1 MFAGKFSVESK
12 ISARPTSPKVRESKK
27 LDWKVLFTFFHLC
40 TFHTFLSSRFT
51 SAQNDVWYCLDFSV
65 RIQNKSQLVTFYAQT
80 CCRGHNQVR
89 ASPALKWFGQRSM
102 EQRALGES
110 TFCPPAGVWC
120 SSSMPCPEWL
130 ALTTMPSSE
139 KVREFLRKS
148 KRRRKNVS
156 LSSGAGEEIGNWN
169 LQVLCCH
176 LARLPGGQEKFGK
189 QKEWEAIMW
198 LPGGKPSFANT
209 SNLERDFLL

>member
-1 MFAGKFSVESK
+1 MQGRRVPKWE
-12 ISARPTSPKVRESKK
+12 KVRSLIEKFCWHFSTF
-27 LDWKVLFTFFHLC
+27 VLFIL
-40 TFHTFLSSRFT
+40 FLSSRFT

-80 CCRGHNQVR
+80 CCRGHNQGR

-189 QKEWEAIMW
+189 QEWEAIMW
-198 LPGGKPSFANT
+198 LPGGKPSFADT

>member
-1 MFAGKFSVESK
+1 MPG
-12 ISARPTSPKVRESKK
+12 RPVPKWEKVRSLIEKFCSQFSTF
-27 LDWKVLFTFFHLC
+27 VLFIL
-40 TFHTFLSSRFT
+40 FLSSRFT

-80 CCRGHNQVR
+80 CCRCHNQGR

-189 QKEWEAIMW
+189 QEWEAIMW

-209 SNLERDFLL
+209 SNLEGDFLL

>member
-1 MFAGKFSVESK
+1 MPG
-12 ISARPTSPKVRESKK
+12 RPAPKWEKVRSLIEKFCSHFSTF
-27 LDWKVLFTFFHLC
+27 VLFIL
-40 TFHTFLSSRFT
+40 FLSSRFI
-51 SAQNDVWYCLDFSV
+51 SAQNNNWYCLDFSV

-80 CCRGHNQVR
+80 CCRGHNQGR

-189 QKEWEAIMW
+189 QEWEAIMW

>member
-1 MFAGKFSVESK
+1 MPG
-12 ISARPTSPKVRESKK
+12 RPAPKWEKVRSLIEKFCCHFS
-27 LDWKVLFTFFHLC
+27 TFC

-80 CCRGHNQVR
+80 CCRCHNQGR

-189 QKEWEAIMW
+189 QEWEAIMW

-209 SNLERDFLL
+209 SNLEGDFLL

>member
-1 MFAGKFSVESK
+1 MPG
-12 ISARPTSPKVRESKK
+12 RPAPKWEKVRSLIEKFCSH
-27 LDWKVLFTFFHLC
+27 FSTFC

-80 CCRGHNQVR
+80 CCRCHNQGR

-110 TFCPPAGVWC
+110 TFCPPAGLWC

-156 LSSGAGEEIGNWN
+156 LLSGAGEEIGNWN

-189 QKEWEAIMW
+189 QEWEAIMW
-198 LPGGKPSFANT
+198 LPGGKPSLANT